1 MRLSHSCSNSIKSEE
16 QSSLRYTV
24 FVQSLNIVMILVLFL
39 SLNVSNVQAY
49 TPCEKKSQMQ
59 FVSRKLAV
67 LPLENR
73 GMQSDDYLATG
84 ITYELIDL
92 LSYVGSLQIIGRT
105 SSSHFQGQN
114 RSLADAKSKLGADYL
129 VLGNV
134 KRGLGGSITVE
145 WQLIETARSIPLVT
159 TRFTEDAGEVFT
171 LLARMVERVAD
182 ELSIDL
188 SNAEQA
194 AIREIPTQS
203 SKAFDFYLKGM
214 HALEMGESE
223 QAIGTALLNFKTA
236 SELDPNFV
244 KIQGTVS
251 VLMAQEYYNG
261 DGWFDA
267 FLESEEALRQAME
280 SAPLHVSTQIAKG
293 YNYYYGYSNFDDA
306 IDLFHE
312 VLTVKPSSPAL
323 LIDLGDILRRQG
335 KWDEALQSYHLA
347 ENLDPL
353 NDRLFGLGLGQTAL
367 LMRRYQDA
375 EQYYSRAIELAPENP
390 EYYRQKARLYLNWE
404 GSTEKARNVVNDAL
418 QHMEQDELA
427 FIAAKIE
434 MIEKKYGRALQLLET
449 MEGSSGYFLES
460 ALIYSLMGDKERA
473 EELYDAARIGLW
485 PMLQTFPA
493 EPDYHALIGITYAGM
508 GLADKARGE
517 ADQAHELLSVED
529 DAYQGAVN
537 LENCAVIYT
546 IAGDDDS
553 ALDLLEELLAI
564 PSWISDQ
571 LLQTDPLWAPLR
583 DNVRFKTLIA
593 QN

>member
-1 MRLSHSCSNSIKSEE
+1 MDLSHNYSISIKSEE
-16 QSSLRYTV
+16 QLSLKHTV
-24 FVQSLNIVMILVLFL
+24 FVQPLSIIIILVLLL
-39 SLNVSNVQAY
+39 SLNVSGVQAY
-49 TPCEKKSQMQ
+49 TPFEKKSQMQ
-59 FVSRKLAV
+59 SVVGKLAV

-84 ITYELIDL
+84 MTNELIDL
-92 LSYVGSLQIIGRT
+92 LSYVGSLQVIGRT
-105 SSSHFQGQN
+105 SSFHFHGQT
-114 RSLADAKSKLGADYL
+114 RSLADVRSKLGADYL
-129 VLGNV
+129 VIGSV
-134 KRGLGGSITVE
+134 KRALSGFIAVE
-145 WQLIETARSIPLVT
+145 WQLIETARSVPYVT
-159 TRFTEDAGEVFT
+159 TRFTEDTEEVFT
-171 LLARMVERVAD
+171 LLVRIVERIAE
-182 ELSIDL
+182 ELSIEL
-188 SNAEQA
+188 SNAEQR

-203 SKAFDFYLKGM
+203 SKAFDLYLKGV
-214 HALEMGESE
+214 HALVTGESE
-223 QAIGTALLNFKTA
+223 RAIGTALRNFKTA

-244 KIQGTVS
+244 KMQSTLS
-251 VLMAQEYYNG
+251 VLIAQEYYNG

-267 FLESEEALRQAME
+267 FLESEEALRRAME
-280 SAPLHVSTQIAKG
+280 SAPSHISTQIAKG

-306 IDLFHE
+306 IDLFYE
-312 VLTVKPSSPAL
+312 ALAVKPSNPEL
-323 LIDLGDILRRQG
+323 LIDVGDILRRQG

-347 ENLDPL
+347 KILDPL
-353 NDRLFGLGLGQTAL
+353 NDRLLGLGLGQTAL

-418 QHMEQDELA
+418 QHMEQDKLA

-434 MIEKKYGRALQLLET
+434 MIEKKYRRALQLLET
-449 MEGSSGYFLES
+449 MERSSGYFLDS
-460 ALIYSLMGDKERA
+460 ALIYSLMGEIERA

-493 EPDYHALIGITYAGM
+493 EPDYHALIGIAYAGM
-508 GLADKARGE
+508 GLTDKARGE
-517 ADQAHELLSVED
+517 ADLAYELLSIDD
-529 DAYQGAVN
+529 DAYKGAVN
-537 LENCAVIYT
+537 LENCAIIYT
-546 IAGDDDS
+546 IAEDHDS

-564 PSWISDQ
+564 PSWISVQ